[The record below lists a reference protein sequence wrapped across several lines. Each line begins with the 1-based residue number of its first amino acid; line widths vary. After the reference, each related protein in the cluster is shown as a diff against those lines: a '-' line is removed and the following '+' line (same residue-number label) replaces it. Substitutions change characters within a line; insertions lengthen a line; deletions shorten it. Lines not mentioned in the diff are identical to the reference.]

1 MQPIILIGGGEIAQR
16 ETEQIDRLALAQGRR
31 VLFVP
36 IAAFDSEGYA
46 ETFKRYYTSLGAQ
59 VDVVYITKESDQEV
73 IEKINNTDIV
83 YLSGGDTQNLLS
95 NFKPSFIQAI
105 RKKTIVGISAG
116 ALALSK
122 RCLLTKDKDTPETKI
137 IPGFGL
143 IDFTTEVHF
152 DGNAEEI
159 TKLDIPVYAIGEK
172 SCIIVDDKKLTFI
185 GDVTYF
191 KNDP

>member
-16 ETEQIDRLALAQGRR
+16 ETEQIDRLALAQGSR
-31 VLFVP
+31 VLFIP
-36 IAAFDSEGYA
+36 IAAFDSEGYT

-83 YLSGGDTQNLLS
+83 YLSGGDTQNLIS

-122 RCLLTKDKDTPETKI
+122 RCLLT
-137 IPGFGL
+137 
-143 IDFTTEVHF
+143 
-152 DGNAEEI
+152 
-159 TKLDIPVYAIGEK
+159 
-172 SCIIVDDKKLTFI
+172 
-185 GDVTYF
+185 
-191 KNDP
+191 